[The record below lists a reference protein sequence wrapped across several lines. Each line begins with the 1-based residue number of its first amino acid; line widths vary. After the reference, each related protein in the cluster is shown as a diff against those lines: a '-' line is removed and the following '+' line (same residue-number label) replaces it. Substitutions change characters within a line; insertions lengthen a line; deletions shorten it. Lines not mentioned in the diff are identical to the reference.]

1 MNKPQQAHTKVLCE
15 DGMRRVIVSNL
26 VTLDG
31 YYEGPGH
38 ELDWH
43 VVDDEF
49 LAYAKDML
57 RDADSLLFGAVTYQL
72 MAGYWPTA
80 PRHEIADQMN
90 GLPKI
95 VFSKTLKS
103 ADWNNSQLVS
113 GNAAEEISRLK
124 RLPGKDLIILGS
136 SHLASFLLTQGLI
149 DEYRVIL
156 IPVLI
161 GNGKPLFPGLKQ
173 EIRLK
178 LANTRQFTSGVIVLY
193 YQKASQ

>member
-1 MNKPQQAHTKVLCE
+1 
-15 DGMRRVIVSNL
+15 MRRVIVSNL
-26 VTLDG
+26 VSLDG
-31 YYEGPGH
+31 FYEGPNH

-49 LAYAKDML
+49 FSYAKDML
-57 RDADSLLFGAVTYQL
+57 READTLLFGAATYQL

-80 PRHEIADQMN
+80 PRDEIADQMN
-90 GLPKI
+90 SLPKV

-103 ADWNNSQLVS
+103 AEWNNSKLVS

-124 RLPGKDLIILGS
+124 HLPGKDLVILGS
-136 SHLASFLLTQGLI
+136 AHLAASLLSQGLI

-156 IPVLI
+156 NPILI
-161 GNGKPLFPGLKQ
+161 GSGKRLFPGLRE

-178 LANTRQFTSGVIVLY
+178 LTNTRQFASGVIVLY
-193 YQKASQ
+193 YQKA

>member
-1 MNKPQQAHTKVLCE
+1 
-15 DGMRRVIVSNL
+15 MRKVIVSNL
-26 VTLDG
+26 VSLDG
-31 YYEGPGH
+31 FYEGPNH

-43 VVDDEF
+43 IVDDEF
-49 LAYAKDML
+49 FSYAKDML
-57 RDADSLLFGAVTYQL
+57 READTLLFGAATYQL

-80 PRHEIADQMN
+80 PRDEIADQMN
-90 GLPKI
+90 GLPKV
-95 VFSKTLKS
+95 VFSKTLQS
-103 ADWNNSQLVS
+103 ADWSNSKLVS

-124 RLPGKDLIILGS
+124 QLPGKDLVILGS
-136 SHLASFLLTQGLI
+136 AHLASSLLSEGVI

-156 IPVLI
+156 NPVLI

-178 LANTRQFTSGVIVLY
+178 LTNTREFASGVIVLY